1 MSGIRIRIAR
11 KPTCNNMDKTT
22 VHGLLVFL
30 FFTFET
36 TISSNISELPPPGRS
51 EARLAFGPPGFVAG
65 CGSGA
70 CHCAMAA
77 PSVPRNHE
85 RSSDTKTGIRS
96 YHNPH
101 DQGKGESPEHLAAHQ
116 EQDEHREEGQTA
128 GQDGSRKRLIDG
140 LVDDSREWLLPQKT
154 VVFPDAVED
163 HDRVVHR
170 ITDQGQQRSD
180 YRQRNLETKNL
191 NRPRVISTS
200 WNTARTAA
208 RPKMM
213 RSTIRRKKPTAPLPA
228 QPDELPICPP

>member
-11 KPTCNNMDKTT
+11 KPTCSNMDKTT

-51 EARLAFGPPGFVAG
+51 EARLAFGPPSFVAG

-70 CHCAMAA
+70 CHCALAA

-85 RSSDTKTGIRS
+85 RSSDTKTGICS

-140 LVDDSREWLLPQKT
+140 LVDDSRERLLPQKA

-163 HDRVVHR
+163 HDPAA
-170 ITDQGQQRSD
+170 
-180 YRQRNLETKNL
+180 
-191 NRPRVISTS
+191 NRPTDHDQTCSVSSQRYFDTTNITTPQGSY
-200 WNTARTAA
+200 
-208 RPKMM
+208 
-213 RSTIRRKKPTAPLPA
+213 PLVEYGE
-228 QPDELPICPP
+228 DCTKTK